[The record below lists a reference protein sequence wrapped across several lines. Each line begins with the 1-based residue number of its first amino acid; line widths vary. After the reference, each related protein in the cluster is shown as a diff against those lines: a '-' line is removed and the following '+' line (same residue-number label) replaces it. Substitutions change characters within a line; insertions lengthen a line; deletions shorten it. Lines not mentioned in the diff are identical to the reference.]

1 MQQDWSSSRTTG
13 RSSGDLGW
21 QPYGW
26 SDSAWPDFI
35 ACDWEADKDKFSQ
48 NKDKDS
54 KVTLGL
60 KHPLTLDE
68 RKDLVYRVLT
78 LGAPDVCFPRIG
90 LFNWGARTVHAALM
104 ICSRAEP
111 KTAVRS
117 LRNKYGQYET
127 EHAAKVL
134 LESFQGLY
142 PDQAER
148 NKVVMRLKDNCY
160 EKQAAIIDEA
170 VQLGF
175 VPGELE
181 DKVDRGNRSDSRN
194 GTLVAAPSVRS
205 LMRRTTDEELESLK
219 KTKNAR

>member
-1 MQQDWSSSRTTG
+1 MLIIDPGFISRFLWLPVLGPTIMSWRAYDWMQQDWSSSRTTG

-90 LFNWGARTVHAALM
+90 LFNLGARTVHAAPSSAPSDGLQLGG
-104 ICSRAEP
+104 SSA
-111 KTAVRS
+111 
-117 LRNKYGQYET
+117 G
-127 EHAAKVL
+127 VL
-134 LESFQGLY
+134 DNSVVVLESFAAGGGLEMT
-142 PDQAER
+142 Q
-148 NKVVMRLKDNCY
+148 
-160 EKQAAIIDEA
+160 
-170 VQLGF
+170 
-175 VPGELE
+175 LE
-181 DKVDRGNRSDSRN
+181 DACRIGGACIPPPAVLADGLSPP
-194 GTLVAAPSVRS
+194 LVLLAHGLSSTAVVEEATSFPSQGS
-205 LMRRTTDEELESLK
+205 
-219 KTKNAR
+219 